1 MIVNFINILGLK
13 KLILQLSMKCLP
25 VKNDCQLY
33 KYIRSKKVDIATKYE
48 VFIYLKWSW
57 ILLIC

>member
-33 KYIRSKKVDIATKYE
+33 KYIRSEKVDTATKYE
-48 VFIYLKWSW
+48 VFT
-57 ILLIC
+57 C